1 MVALPRARILN
12 RAHFLARSRPSRRK
26 DDLRPAASVLTRCGL
41 RDAPERRIG
50 RSMLTRVAEAEAV
63 ARFAE
68 LLERAQAGETILVER
83 DGVPVCR
90 LGPPGPA
97 CTLDAFTRFLERI
110 HAQGGVRE
118 VTYSPQRLA

>member
-1 MVALPRARILN
+1 
-12 RAHFLARSRPSRRK
+12 
-26 DDLRPAASVLTRCGL
+26 
-41 RDAPERRIG
+41 
-50 RSMLTRVAEAEAV
+50 MLTRIPEAEAA

-83 DGVPVCR
+83 DGVAVCR

-97 CTLDAFTRFLERI
+97 CTLDAFSRFLERI

-118 VTYSPQRLA
+118 VTEVPQRLA

>member
-1 MVALPRARILN
+1 
-12 RAHFLARSRPSRRK
+12 
-26 DDLRPAASVLTRCGL
+26 
-41 RDAPERRIG
+41 
-50 RSMLTRVAEAEAV
+50 MLTRVAETEAT

-68 LLERAQAGETILVER
+68 LLQRAQSGETILVER
-83 DGVPVCR
+83 DGVAVCR

-97 CTLDAFTRFLERI
+97 CTLDTFTRFLEQI

>member
-1 MVALPRARILN
+1 
-12 RAHFLARSRPSRRK
+12 
-26 DDLRPAASVLTRCGL
+26 
-41 RDAPERRIG
+41 
-50 RSMLTRVAEAEAV
+50 MLTRVAESEAR

-83 DGVPVCR
+83 DGVAVCR

-97 CTLDAFTRFLERI
+97 CSLDAFTRFLERI
-110 HAQGGVRE
+110 HAQGGPAE

>member
-1 MVALPRARILN
+1 
-12 RAHFLARSRPSRRK
+12 
-26 DDLRPAASVLTRCGL
+26 
-41 RDAPERRIG
+41 
-50 RSMLTRVAEAEAV
+50 
-63 ARFAE
+63 
-68 LLERAQAGETILVER
+68 
-83 DGVPVCR
+83 VCR